1 MPMFVCALSLC
12 IALLLEPISPTTP
25 ERELYQSAATAIAA
39 RDLPRATEQLEQL
52 VSDYADGEL
61 APIAAYHLAQCLLLD
76 QHAQRA
82 LDVLA
87 HWTPRIERKAA
98 TDSTQTR
105 LLNETYALL
114 AQVIASLD
122 GTAATQTTLEILLSA
137 AEVRHSPKLMTA
149 VASELA
155 RRSQRNADY
164 GQALS
169 YLRQAADAIEEIGGA
184 VPAELPAKLYFEL
197 PLSWAEHELSN
208 GHALAAVDV
217 LEQTDAAALSSE
229 QALAVR
235 FLLAEALFAAGK
247 HEQAAEQFDWLAQ
260 QAEEQ
265 TPKPEWLAAIALRR
279 GELLVRA
286 RDIPAARRWLLQAKQ
301 EHAEFARGYE
311 FDYLLARCAVAQI
324 EFDEARELLQQVLD
338 APAAKGTEAA
348 PRAAWMLGEVYF
360 LQRQYPQALEA
371 YAQVARMN
379 AFPDWQ
385 ARALLQ
391 SAKCHEL
398 LGRASQALADYQRAL
413 QLSQQPDIQQQ
424 ATERVGAIESLSPTL
439 R

>member
-1 MPMFVCALSLC
+1 MSMFVCALGLC
-12 IALLLEPISPTTP
+12 IALLQEAISPTTP

-39 RDLPRATEQLEQL
+39 RDLPLATERLEQF
-52 VSDYADGEL
+52 VADYADGEL
-61 APIAAYHLAQCLLLD
+61 APVAAYHLAQCLLLD

-82 LDVLA
+82 LAVLA

-98 TDSTQTR
+98 TDPTQTR
-105 LLNETYALL
+105 LLNDTHALL

-122 GTAATQTTLEILLSA
+122 GTAATQTKLETLLSS
-137 AEVRHSPKLMTA
+137 AEVRHSPKLIAA

-155 RRSQRNADY
+155 RRSQRGADY
-164 GQALS
+164 AQARS
-169 YLRQAADAIEEIGGA
+169 CLRQAADAIEEVGGEA
-184 VPAELPAKLYFEL
+184 PAELQAKLDFEL
-197 PLSWAEHELSN
+197 PLAWAEYELSN
-208 GHALAAVDV
+208 GRALAAVDV
-217 LEQTDAAALSSE
+217 LEQTDTTALSSE
-229 QALAVR
+229 QTLAVK

-247 HEQAAEQFDWLAQ
+247 HERAVEQFDWLAQ
-260 QAEEQ
+260 QAKEQ
-265 TPKPEWLAAIALRR
+265 VPKPEWLAAIALRR

-301 EHAEFARGYE
+301 DHAEFVRGYE
-311 FDYLLARCAVAQI
+311 FNYLLARCAVAQI
-324 EFDEARELLQQVLD
+324 EFDEARERLQQVLD
-338 APAAKGTEAA
+338 APAAQGTEAV

-360 LQRQYPQALEA
+360 LQRQYPQAQDA

-398 LGRASQALADYQRAL
+398 LGHASHALADYQRAL
-413 QLSQQPDIQQQ
+413 QLSQQPNIQQQ

>member
-39 RDLPRATEQLEQL
+39 RDIPRATEQLEQL

-105 LLNETYALL
+105 LLNDTYALL

-122 GTAATQTTLEILLSA
+122 GTAATQTTLETLLSA
-137 AEVRHSPKLMTA
+137 AEVRHSPKLITA
-149 VASELA
+149 VAGELA

-164 GQALS
+164 AKALS

-229 QALAVR
+229 QTLAVR

-247 HEQAAEQFDWLAQ
+247 HEQAVEQFDWLAQ

-301 EHAEFARGYE
+301 EHAEFARSYE

-338 APAAKGTEAA
+338 APAAQGTEAA

-360 LQRQYPQALEA
+360 LQRQYPQAQEA

-398 LGRASQALADYQRAL
+398 LGRAPQALADYQRAL